1 MLETVL
7 VVSGKEGLVAVT
19 ATSVLLFSLVEAT
32 VDTLSVIS
40 DVEKVLIEVLELETL
55 EIKTADST
63 IVGIIDVEI
72 LLEAVDAIE
81 INEVAAALVD
91 S

>member
-1 MLETVL
+1 VLETVL